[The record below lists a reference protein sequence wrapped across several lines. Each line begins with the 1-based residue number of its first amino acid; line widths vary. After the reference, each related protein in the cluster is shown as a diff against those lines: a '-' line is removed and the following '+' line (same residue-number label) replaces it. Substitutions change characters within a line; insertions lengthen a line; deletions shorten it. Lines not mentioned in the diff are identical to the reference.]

1 MPVYDIIL
9 YILDVV
15 IFIMLARM
23 VMNSRKIVIETKVGQ
38 RWIVPLLFV
47 VVAVIGINRY
57 SGVFRIVQTI
67 FLLLFAAL
75 YYNIRSGFADEGI
88 VSMGTL
94 IPYDKAGT
102 VTLNKKNSCI
112 LYRYRGRDAAMF
124 VDPDQI
130 PEIREFLQ
138 KKSKLLNR

>member
-112 LYRYRGRDAAMF
+112 LYRYRGIDAAMF

>member
-75 YYNIRSGFADEGI
+75 YYNIRSGFANEGI

>member
-112 LYRYRGRDAAMF
+112 LYRCRGRDAAMF

>member
-112 LYRYRGRDAAMF
+112 LYCYRGRDAAMF